1 MKNKNPND
9 EECFPH
15 SLPGIDIESG
25 VKKVSGNESL
35 YKKMLV
41 IMQKQYD
48 NAAGRIRDSIA
59 NGDLDTAL
67 LVAHNL
73 IGVSGNLAANEL
85 NASASKLENAIISR
99 KVADFPGLLNKLEK
113 DLIQVFESVGILN
126 KISSVEGIITDE
138 TTELDID
145 KVSLIMIELSSLIR
159 KNSLDV
165 DNCLEDLK
173 THMEGHKFREEIKK
187 LEDYLDTYDYENA
200 QSVLLK
206 IAKDIDV
213 SLEREDKWA

>member
-1 MKNKNPND
+1 MKNNNFND

-73 IGVSGNLAANEL
+73 RGVSGNLAANEL
-85 NASASKLENAIISR
+85 NASASKLENAIIN
-99 KVADFPGLLNKLEK
+99 KNEADFSCLLSKLET
-113 DLIQVFESVGILN
+113 DLNQVFKSVEILN
-126 KISSVEGIITDE
+126 DISSEEGIITDE
-138 TTELDID
+138 TTQLDIEN
-145 KVSLIMIELSSLIR
+145 VRLIMIELSSLIK

-173 THMEGHKFREEIKK
+173 LHLEGLKFLEEIKR
-187 LEDYLDTYDYENA
+187 LEDYLDTYDYDDA
-200 QSVLLK
+200 QSVLLQ

-213 SLEREDKWA
+213 SLEKEEE

>member
-1 MKNKNPND
+1 MKNNNFND

-15 SLPGIDIESG
+15 NLPGIDIESG

-48 NAAGRIRDSIA
+48 NAACRIRDSIA

-85 NASASKLENAIISR
+85 NASASKLENAIINR
-99 KVADFPGLLNKLEK
+99 KVADFPDLLNKLET
-113 DLIQVFESVGILN
+113 DLNQVFKSVEILN
-126 KISSVEGIITDE
+126 DISSEVGIITDE
-138 TTELDID
+138 TTELDIEN
-145 KVSLIMIELSSLIR
+145 VRLIMIELSSLIK

-173 THMEGHKFREEIKK
+173 LNLEGLKFLEEIKK
-187 LEDYLDTYDYENA
+187 LEDYLDTYDYDDA
-200 QSVLLK
+200 QSVLLQ

-213 SLEREDKWA
+213 SLEREEE

>member
-1 MKNKNPND
+1 MKKKSLKD
-9 EECFPH
+9 LECLPY

-25 VKKVSGNESL
+25 VKKVSGNEPL

-41 IMQKQYD
+41 IMQKQYN
-48 NAAGRIRDSIA
+48 NAADRIRDSLTS
-59 NGDLDTAL
+59 GDLDTAL

-73 IGVSGNLAANEL
+73 KGVSGNLAANEL
-85 NASASKLENAIISR
+85 NTSASKLENAIIT
-99 KVADFPGLLNKLEK
+99 KKEVDFSSLLNKLEK
-113 DLIQVFESVGILN
+113 DLNQVFESVEILN
-126 KISSVEGIITDE
+126 KISSVEGIITGE

-145 KVSLIMIELSSLIR
+145 KVRLIMIELSSLIR

-165 DNCLEDLK
+165 DNCLENLK
-173 THMEGHKFREEIKK
+173 THMKGLKFRDEIKK
-187 LEDYLDTYDYENA
+187 LENYLDTYDYEDA

-213 SLEREDKWA
+213 SLERDDK